1 MFLFRRIWTT
11 ASESSRVEAF
21 LELHGAHENDV
32 QNWYVETGEHI
43 LIKSYTPI
51 KQLQFTIWDGQQIH
65 TNTIKLPTSTASKWT
80 YKCQLVSE
88 NPRWNLHD
96 AQNAHKKDGI
106 GWEGWNLRTSKPFWA
121 SNSWEI
127 GRWFN
132 FWWNIE
138 KVQAF
143 NISWQFAIIIGALW

>member
-21 LELHGAHENDV
+21 LELHGAHGNV

-51 KQLQFTIWDGQQIH
+51 KSSSSCNSPFGMVNKYIQIPSNSQH
-65 TNTIKLPTSTASKWT
+65 LLHPSEPINATTKVLG
-80 YKCQLVSE
+80 VSCSLK

-121 SNSWEI
+121 SNS
-127 GRWFN
+127 
-132 FWWNIE
+132 
-138 KVQAF
+138 
-143 NISWQFAIIIGALW
+143 